1 VIARE
6 LSTINFVKVGN
17 GWLAL
22 HHRPRG
28 TDFPTLREMGC
39 THVVTLLKDS
49 EGAQRDGGMAGK
61 AGLDWFWLPIPN
73 GKYPEGEVH
82 EQLLDAMPKLSQLM
96 DDGNSILIHCSAGIH
111 RTGTV
116 AYALLRWRG
125 LSSTQAMDII
135 HQTRKETAEGMLKK
149 RMRWGDEHAR
159 QVKTQETT
167 WINSAKESANH

>member
-1 VIARE
+1 MISRE

-17 GWLAL
+17 GRLAL

-39 THVVTLLKDS
+39 THIVTLLKES
-49 EGAQRDGGMAGK
+49 EGAQSYEEMAGQ
-61 AGLDWFWLPIPN
+61 AGLEWFWLPIPN
-73 GKYPEGEVH
+73 GKYPEGEIH
-82 EQLLDAMPKLSQLM
+82 QRLLDAMPKLSQLL

-125 LSSTQAMDII
+125 LSSPQAMNII
-135 HQTRKETAEGMLKK
+135 HQTCKETAEGMLKK
-149 RMRWGDEHAR
+149 RMRWGDEHES
-159 QVKTQETT
+159 QVITEETT
-167 WINSAKESANH
+167 